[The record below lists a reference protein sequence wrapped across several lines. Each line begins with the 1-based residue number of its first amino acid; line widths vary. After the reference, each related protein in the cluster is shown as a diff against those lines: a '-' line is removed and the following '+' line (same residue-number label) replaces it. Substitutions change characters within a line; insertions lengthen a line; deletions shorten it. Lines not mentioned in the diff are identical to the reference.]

1 MRNRYTRM
9 MAQFSLS
16 DEAKESVL
24 SALEEKSKSNRSY
37 APHIAA
43 AAAIFLLIAAAL
55 LLPRPNVTPIVS
67 AEDESEHPIVI
78 NEHCSQEKSSY
89 DVVVQLKQYKT
100 SEFSDSLQAD
110 IASGKVER
118 AFDSR
123 SDVEKYLGFPLISAP
138 DLECSELVLD
148 LAQSYENNFEIIRS
162 QYKFAPEARYIV
174 TGVNTRGEMSA
185 QPEIIKVSIHRV
197 VRNSGCYID
206 AIILTEYASLNGNTV
221 AVLGENFPAL
231 SGMHHEKWFD
241 ENGEY
246 QVETTHFK
254 SAMKDFATSEYKMP
268 NGCTATIVTSTGI
281 CPICLTAKCNGAK
294 EYNGHFV
301 SGGILY
307 SILPFAISDPAQSF
321 PMNDYD
327 MLSVLKSVFNMFE

>member
-9 MAQFSLS
+9 MAKFSLS
-16 DEAKESVL
+16 DEAKENFL
-24 SALEEKSKSNRSY
+24 SALEGKSKGRSY
-37 APHIAA
+37 VPHIAA
-43 AAAIFLLIAAAL
+43 AAAVFLLVAIAL
-55 LLPRPNVTPIVS
+55 LLPRHNVAPIVS
-67 AEDESEHPIVI
+67 AEDEPEHPIVI
-78 NEHCSQEKSSY
+78 NEHCAQEKSSY
-89 DVVVQLKQYKT
+89 DVVVQLKQHKT

-110 IASGKVER
+110 MASGKVER

-123 SDVEKYLGFPLISAP
+123 AEVEKYLGFSLISAP
-138 DLECSELVLD
+138 DLESAELVSD

-185 QPEIIKVSIHRV
+185 RPEIIKISIHRV
-197 VRNSGCYID
+197 VRNTECYID
-206 AIILTEYASLNGNTV
+206 AIILTEYASLNGVTI
-221 AVLGENFPAL
+221 AVLGENYPAL

-241 ENGEY
+241 ENGDY

-254 SAMKDFATSEYKMP
+254 SAMKDFTTSEYKMP

-281 CPICLTAKCNGAK
+281 CPICLTDKCNGNK

-301 SGGILY
+301 SDGILY

-327 MLSVLKSVFNMFE
+327 MLSVLKSVLQLFE